1 MFHDS
6 GSEGGSDSFFPV
18 FPETNLL
25 YGRLIELAGDQ
36 FDNAVCAFAESPMFV
51 GNEGYEGDAAG

>member
-6 GSEGGSDSFFPV
+6 NSESGSDSFLPV

-25 YGRLIELAGDQ
+25 CGRLIELAGDQ

-51 GNEGYEGDAAG
+51 GHERYEGDAAG